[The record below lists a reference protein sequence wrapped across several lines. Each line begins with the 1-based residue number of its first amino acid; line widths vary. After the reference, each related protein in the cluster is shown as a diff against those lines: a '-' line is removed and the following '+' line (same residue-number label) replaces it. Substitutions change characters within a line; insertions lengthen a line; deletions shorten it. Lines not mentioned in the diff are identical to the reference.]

1 MKYLVLIDR
10 KQIKGLDK
18 VLIDY
23 LLKKAD
29 KGNIDLKPFIESIDI
44 DWIKERLDNLEISN
58 KENILIQIIED
69 KKLVYIFDSEEGNYE
84 MAGDVLTLIDNH
96 PLMTSYI
103 IKGDYDN

>member
-10 KQIKGLDK
+10 KQIKKLDK

-29 KGNIDLKPFIESIDI
+29 KRIIILRPFIESVDI
-44 DWIKERLDNLEISN
+44 NWLKNRLDNLEIGN
-58 KENILIQIIED
+58 KKEILSQIVED
-69 KKLVYIFDSEEGNYE
+69 KKLVYIFDSEEGSYE
-84 MAGDVLTLIDNH
+84 MVGDVLTLIDNH

>member
-1 MKYLVLIDR
+1 MKYLLLIDR

-29 KGNIDLKPFIESIDI
+29 KGNIDLRPFIESVDI

-69 KKLVYIFDSEEGNYE
+69 KKLAYILDSEEGSYGMTE
-84 MAGDVLTLIDNH
+84 EVLSLIDNH
-96 PLMTSYI
+96 PAMVSYI
-103 IKGDYDN
+103 IKGEYD